1 MGIKIS
7 QLPTISASP
16 LGLDLR
22 DIQPN
27 AAIALVQSLSTQQV
41 PISAVGGA
49 VFVDSLSA
57 LTIRAYNFGGLTKNT
72 LGLAAI
78 DLQYEG
84 NASDQVASGI
94 YTTLVGGRRN
104 KASGEYSTSIG
115 GLQNVSSGFGSS
127 VLGGASNQ
135 ATNGYNTVAGGTSNV
150 ASGDR
155 ATVAGG
161 GGNQA
166 LGTNSMVAGGYF
178 NTVDGDNSSVT
189 GGQYNT
195 DNNHNN
201 VHILGSFLSAGQ
213 ANFTYVNNISSQG
226 IITGTLSAAT
236 YVATV
241 TSTAGT
247 NYVLQLTDAS
257 KTIIDTASTTTTY
270 SVPANSVTSFA
281 IGTQIIFIQGDKN
294 ASNYTILSAGVGV
307 TINSFNGSLSLAGD
321 YAAGTL
327 IKTGTDTWYLIGNLA

>member
-7 QLPTISASP
+7 QLPSVSASP

-22 DIQPN
+22 DIQPG
-27 AAIALVQSLSTQQV
+27 AVMPLVQSLSTQQV
-41 PISAVGGA
+41 PMSAIGGA

-57 LTIRAYNFGGLTKNT
+57 LTIRTYNFGGSLKNS

-94 YTTLVGGRRN
+94 YSTLVGGRRN
-104 KASGEYSTSIG
+104 KSSGQYSTLAGGFQNVASGDYSISI
-115 GLQNVSSGFGSS
+115 
-127 VLGGASNQ
+127 GGASNQ
-135 ATNGYNTVAGGTSNV
+135 STNGYTTIVGGATNECT
-150 ASGDR
+150 GNR

-161 GGNQA
+161 GNNKA
-166 LGTNSMVAGGYF
+166 LGTNSIVAGGYY
-178 NTVDGDNSSVT
+178 NTIDGDNSSAT

-195 DNNHNN
+195 DNNLDN
-201 VHILGSFLSAGQ
+201 VHILGSFLSAGK

-236 YVATV
+236 YVATI

-247 NYVLQLTDAS
+247 NYVLTLDDAS
-257 KTIIDTASTTTTY
+257 RTLIDTASATTTY
-270 SVPANSVTSFA
+270 SVPPNTATAFT
-281 IGTQIIFIQGDKN
+281 IGTQIIVIQGNKS
-294 ASNYTILSAGVGV
+294 ASNYTLLSAGNGV
-307 TINSFNGSLSLAGD
+307 TINSYNSSLSLAGN

-327 IKTGTDTWYLIGNLA
+327 IKTATDTWYLIGNLA